1 MCYIDFAMDT
11 ETKTQSQNPVT
22 PIVNPIS
29 KGGSKKILPY
39 ILGSL
44 LVVLV
49 GVGTG
54 WLIAGNKDGS
64 TNPGAVKTTEKM
76 AGVKDTTEFKDT
88 ATGMLEEG
96 GISGEGQYHLTRS
109 GGVSQTV
116 YLTSTSVDLSSFVGK
131 NVQVWGQ
138 TLSAR
143 KAGWLMDVGKVQ
155 VVE

>member
-1 MCYIDFAMDT
+1 MCYIGLGMDT
-11 ETKTQSQNPVT
+11 
-22 PIVNPIS
+22 I
-29 KGGSKKILPY
+29 KKIWPY
-39 ILGSL
+39 ILGSFL
-44 LVVLV
+44 IVLV

-54 WLIAGNKDGS
+54 WMLTKTKSGS
-64 TNPGAVKTTEKM
+64 NSNPGAIKTTSNQ
-76 AGVKDTTEFKDT
+76 AGVKDTSEFKDT
-88 ATGMLEEG
+88 ATGILEEG
-96 GISGEGQYHLTRS
+96 GIGGEGQFHLTRT

-131 NVQVWGQ
+131 KVQVWGQ